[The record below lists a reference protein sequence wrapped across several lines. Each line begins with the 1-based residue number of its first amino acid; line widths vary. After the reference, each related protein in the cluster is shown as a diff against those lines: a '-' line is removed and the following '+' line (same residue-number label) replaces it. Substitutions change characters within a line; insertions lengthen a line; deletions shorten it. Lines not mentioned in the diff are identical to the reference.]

1 MEKEKPPFEG
11 PYTKK
16 PAATKDK
23 SGAVHSPM
31 SRARHLA
38 RIALQQ
44 KQKKTQKVAEEVE
57 SVAEGSEQYYAIV
70 HKVNKKPLSTHR
82 DLESAK
88 DEWRGLDQNQRQFY
102 KVVTTKKAPKDW
114 SMKSEGVA
122 EGAKGYNPGW
132 MLKADPKLGA
142 AVKAKQD
149 LNKKRQAAYGNPSAG
164 KSADAV
170 NRMTKEEVEQ
180 VNELK
185 DKTVKSYAH
194 KAIADTMQGKK
205 DRNPGIKRA
214 FNQLAGLKEP
224 LMKAKNA
231 MKEGAY
237 SEKEIEDAEMAKN
250 PGMRSPRKPAPKPA
264 PTKPVKENIIS
275 NFLNSFKRS
284 STMLGKKEASPKEE
298 PKKDSKMSF
307 SGFSR
312 SSSMKM

>member
-1 MEKEKPPFEG
+1 MDKEKPPFEG

-16 PAATKDK
+16 PAATTDK

-44 KQKKTQKVAEEVE
+44 KQKKTQK
-57 SVAEGSEQYYAIV
+57 
-70 HKVNKKPLSTHR
+70 
-82 DLESAK
+82 
-88 DEWRGLDQNQRQFY
+88 
-102 KVVTTKKAPKDW
+102 
-114 SMKSEGVA
+114 
-122 EGAKGYNPGW
+122 
-132 MLKADPKLGA
+132 
-142 AVKAKQD
+142 
-149 LNKKRQAAYGNPSAG
+149 
-164 KSADAV
+164 
-170 NRMTKEEVEQ
+170 EEVEQ
-180 VNELK
+180 VAELK
-185 DKTVKSYAH
+185 DRTVKSYAH

-250 PGMRSPRKPAPKPA
+250 PGMRSYRKPAPKPA
-264 PTKPVKENIIS
+264 PAKPVKENMIS

-284 STMLGKKEASPKEE
+284 STMLGKKEAPPKEE